1 MSTDTLRYPVGLI
14 HPLTLADGRR
24 VLVRPVLPQDSD
36 GEQAFVKGLSPSS
49 RYRRFHVGMR
59 ELPPST
65 LQRMTEIDHRT
76 HVALVAHP
84 ELDIDDD
91 AEPVIVADARYV
103 RLDGRRAEFAVAV
116 DDRWQR
122 QGLGSRLLRMLARH
136 AAKNGL
142 GTLYGDVLAD
152 NLPMITMLQRW
163 GCELQPR
170 EDEPGLL
177 LATIPL

>member
-1 MSTDTLRYPVGLI
+1 
-14 HPLTLADGRR
+14 
-24 VLVRPVLPQDSD
+24 
-36 GEQAFVKGLSPSS
+36 
-49 RYRRFHVGMR
+49 
-59 ELPPST
+59 
-65 LQRMTEIDHRT
+65 MTEIDHRS

-84 ELDIDDD
+84 ELDIDE
-91 AEPVIVADARYV
+91 AEEPVIVADARYV

-163 GCELQPR
+163 GCELQAR
-170 EDEPGLL
+170 DDEPGLL
-177 LATIPL
+177 LATIVL